1 MENLEISLHS
11 SKWFDIVEFV
21 DKRTW
26 RALNFKAACLIDPK
40 IVRVCD
46 LLREKSG
53 KAVIVNNWFMN
64 GGKYDSS
71 GYRAPWDATGG
82 KLSQHRRGCAA
93 DVKVSGLNPKSVFEL
108 VMDNRIEFEVC
119 GLTTMEHLDF
129 TPTWNHLDTRP
140 RVDGWHQKTGF
151 LLVKPSN

>member
-1 MENLEISLHS
+1 MKISLHG

-26 RALNFKAACLIDPK
+26 QALNYKAACLIDPK

-53 KAVIVNNWFMN
+53 RAVTVNDWFFD

-71 GYRAPWDATGG
+71 GFRAVWDPEGG

-93 DVKVSGLNPKSVFEL
+93 DPKVDGMKPKQVYEL
-108 VMDNRIEFEVC
+108 IMDNQIEFEAC
-119 GLTTMEHLDF
+119 GLTTMENLKF

-140 RVDGWHQKTGF
+140 RIDGWHPKTGI
-151 LLVKPSN
+151 LIVNP